1 MSKLE
6 RLKKTKNLSDLA
18 KLLGFTPKGLS
29 YVIYQIPDTKKYK
42 VFDIPKKTGGIRT
55 IKAPVDQLS
64 LLQSRLAELLT
75 ECVEELIKEPN
86 DCFKCRCAP
95 EKALCI
101 QCRPCRFFWDYKL
114 WSRPGLLHQG

>member
-75 ECVEELIKEPN
+75 ECVEELIKDNPRYWTASHG
-86 DCFKCRCAP
+86 FRK
-95 EKALCI
+95 
-101 QCRPCRFFWDYKL
+101 
-114 WSRPGLLHQG
+114 SRTIG